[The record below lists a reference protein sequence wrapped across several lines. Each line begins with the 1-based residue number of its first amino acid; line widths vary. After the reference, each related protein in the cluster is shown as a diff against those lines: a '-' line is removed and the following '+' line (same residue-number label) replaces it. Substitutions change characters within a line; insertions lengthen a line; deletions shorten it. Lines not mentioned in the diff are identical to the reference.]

1 MKFDSFFLKR
11 NTFLLLLSSSA
22 SFFGT
27 NMQFIAIS
35 WFILEKTD
43 NPLYI
48 SLLVS
53 VGMIPGLLMSPIA
66 GAVVDRSN
74 KKVLAV
80 KMDFIRAI
88 LVLILVIIC
97 LIDLPEK
104 LFITLTLVN
113 SLLITLCGNFYF
125 PSISGILKEIFDQHE
140 LMRLISINSS
150 LSQIFSA
157 LGAAFAGVLLAF
169 FHVST
174 VLLID
179 ALTFII
185 SGVCLLFLNYSPKIK
200 NNNGKIN
207 FSIFEDVLQGLKY
220 SLKDTYITFLFL
232 VGLIPS
238 ATIYIINSTLSVY
251 TKEHL
256 NMGSFAYGIL
266 DSSYAIGA
274 IVVGIT
280 LAFIKK
286 TFNQFT
292 TIFVGYTILI
302 VGFLVIGLSKF
313 LILSALGF
321 AFIGFS
327 LMLINPNR
335 RSLLLSYIKEEYVG
349 RVSSLNWMFYSITGP
364 ILGILSTLLLKST
377 SSNLIF
383 IILGALSLI
392 SLIALM
398 INVKQ
403 HNQKNNVKLG
413 A

>member
-1 MKFDSFFLKR
+1 
-11 NTFLLLLSSSA
+11 
-22 SFFGT
+22 
-27 NMQFIAIS
+27 
-35 WFILEKTD
+35 
-43 NPLYI
+43 
-48 SLLVS
+48 
-53 VGMIPGLLMSPIA
+53 
-66 GAVVDRSN
+66 
-74 KKVLAV
+74 
-80 KMDFIRAI
+80 
-88 LVLILVIIC
+88 
-97 LIDLPEK
+97 
-104 LFITLTLVN
+104 
-113 SLLITLCGNFYF
+113 
-125 PSISGILKEIFDQHE
+125 
-140 LMRLISINSS
+140 MRLISINSS

-157 LGAAFAGVLLAF
+157 LGAAFAGVLVAF

-185 SGVCLLFLNYSPKIK
+185 SGVCLLLLNYSPKIK

-207 FSIFEDVLQGLKY
+207 FSIFEDVFQGLKY

-274 IVVGIT
+274 VVVGIT

-383 IILGALSLI
+383 IIFGALSLI